1 MSRCCRAFS
10 IMTASLVAAG
20 SVVLA
25 QPEDVRCN
33 YTRKIECSAPGCHNG
48 VVGAAYLLLPRLEAL
63 RSATIRAKGAAD
75 LPTIRRCDAKGCSPV
90 VVRATLSGAF
100 TNITQYNGAYFL
112 KIASVDLGDL
122 GPPVGEFV
130 EVTSLF
136 LGTIT
141 YFGSCKAVAQ

>member
-1 MSRCCRAFS
+1 MSRCRVFS
-10 IMTASLVAAG
+10 IVTASLVAAAN
-20 SVVLA
+20 VVSA

-33 YTRKIECSAPGCHNG
+33 YTRKIECSASGCQNG

-63 RSATIRAKGAAD
+63 RSATIRAEGVAD
-75 LPTIRRCDAKGCSPV
+75 LPTIRRCDGKGCSSV

-100 TNITQYNGAYFL
+100 MNIAQYNGAYFL

-122 GPPVGEFV
+122 GPPVGDFV
-130 EVTSLF
+130 EVNSLF

-141 YFGSCKAVAQ
+141 YFGSCKAATQ